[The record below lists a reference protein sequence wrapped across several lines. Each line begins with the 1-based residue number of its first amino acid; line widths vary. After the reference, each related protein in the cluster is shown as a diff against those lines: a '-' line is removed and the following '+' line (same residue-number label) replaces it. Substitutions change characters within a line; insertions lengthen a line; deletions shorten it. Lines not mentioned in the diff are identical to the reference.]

1 MKYFLIGATVL
12 VVLLLIAQIMIARST
27 DGTEQQRY
35 TVLHNEDAFEIRFYP
50 EAIGAS
56 VVDSDTS
63 WRGDAN
69 GNFRR
74 LAGYIFGGNQEGK
87 SIAMTAPVHMEQ
99 SESGSK
105 MSFVM
110 PSAMEMDQLPKPNDN
125 SIVISKMPADTVA
138 ALRFGGFASEHV
150 IREKSEEL
158 LSLLKAKGIP
168 VVSPV
173 RYLGYNPPF
182 QLVNRRNE
190 VVVSVRWP
198 AGGSR

>member
-1 MKYFLIGATVL
+1 MKYFFLITGLIIVL
-12 VVLLLIAQIMIARST
+12 VFIAQIMIARST

-35 TVLHNEDAFEIRFYP
+35 TVLHNEDDFEIRFYP

-56 VVDSDTS
+56 VVAADTS
-63 WRGDAN
+63 WRGEAN

-99 SESGSK
+99 SETGSR

-110 PSAMEMDQLPKPNDN
+110 PSSMDMGQLPKPNDK

-158 LSLLKAKGIP
+158 LRLLQEKGIP

-190 VVVSVRWP
+190 VVVSVRWEKS
-198 AGGSR
+198 AR

>member
-1 MKYFLIGATVL
+1 MKYFLIGVAVL

-35 TVLHNEDAFEIRFYP
+35 TVLHNEEEFEIRFYP

-56 VVDSDTS
+56 VVDTDTS
-63 WRGDAN
+63 WRGHAN

-99 SESGSK
+99 SETGSR

-110 PSAMEMDQLPKPNDN
+110 PSAMEMEQLPKPNDN

-138 ALRFGGFASEHV
+138 ALRFGGFASENV

-158 LSLLKAKGIP
+158 LRLLKAKGIP

-190 VVVSVRWP
+190 VVVSVRWEQQ
-198 AGGSR
+198 R